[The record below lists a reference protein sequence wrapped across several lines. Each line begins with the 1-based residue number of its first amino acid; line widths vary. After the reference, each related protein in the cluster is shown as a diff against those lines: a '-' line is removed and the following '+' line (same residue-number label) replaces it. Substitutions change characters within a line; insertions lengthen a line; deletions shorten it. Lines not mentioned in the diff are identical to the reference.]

1 VIAAYVT
8 YRLLFIGNEGHQP
21 YSQVASMGMKFDGGM
36 MGKDGRMFGYI
47 HCKDGDEGR
56 VDEVISALA
65 AWSCRRLTEEESKKW
80 FDDVVPEGTI
90 INGPPVDGGKT
101 GVQHVMSAAAVLPDG
116 SISKISVEAEDVIT
130 K

>member
-1 VIAAYVT
+1 MIAAYVT

-36 MGKDGRMFGYI
+36 MGHDGRMFGYI

-56 VDEVISALA
+56 VDEVISALS
-65 AWSCRRLTEEESKKW
+65 AWSCRRLAEEEALKW
-80 FDDVVPEGTI
+80 FDDAVPTGTPVTK
-90 INGPPVDGGKT
+90 PPGDVEAST
-101 GVQHVMSAAAVLPDG
+101 LVMSAAKVSLDG
-116 SISKISVEAEDVIT
+116 SISKVAVEAEDVIT